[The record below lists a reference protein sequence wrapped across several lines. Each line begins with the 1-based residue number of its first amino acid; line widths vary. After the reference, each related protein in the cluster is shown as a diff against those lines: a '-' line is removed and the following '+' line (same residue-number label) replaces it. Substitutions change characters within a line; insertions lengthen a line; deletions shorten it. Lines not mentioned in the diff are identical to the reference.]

1 MDFFFNVFLFALGY
15 FFISNFKNKL
25 SPNNL
30 STLKKLGIFH
40 VLFGTYYCFFGHGDS
55 IGYWNQ
61 AKLMSYSDFLYS
73 IKEDQ
78 GTYFMYALNYYPSNL
93 LDLSY
98 FTGTML
104 YSLIGFIG
112 LTYFYVIA
120 VELVPKNPTFKEYHL
135 FPLLFFLPNLH
146 FWSCAVGKD
155 SLLFFCI
162 AIFVYGLMQPVKRM
176 PMIVLGLLLSYLIRP
191 HITLFLLLSFG
202 MAYFSG
208 KKISLFQRLLFI
220 GVMIGLAIAILPMVL
235 KYAKIEEASLD
246 SFNQFSNQKATML
259 SSSNT
264 TSAIDIS
271 SYPFPLKVLTF
282 LYRPFFFDINGI
294 PSIIA
299 SFENLLL
306 LALSIKIFKN
316 KPVKAFKNSPF
327 IIQGLIYFLIIGT
340 LAFSQSLGNL
350 GIMLRM
356 RNMFLPGF
364 ILFIF
369 WHLSYVQNQKSSEN
383 EEVDLDKKAQML

>member
-1 MDFFFNVFLFALGY
+1 MDIFFNVFLFFIGY
-15 FFISNFKNKL
+15 LFINSFKNKL

-30 STLKKLGIFH
+30 RTLKLLALFH
-40 VLFGTYYCFFGHGDS
+40 VVFGTYYCFFGNGDS
-55 IGYWNQ
+55 VGYWNQ
-61 AKLMSYSDFLYS
+61 SKVMSYNDFLYS

-78 GTYFMYALNYYPSNL
+78 GTYFIYALNYYPSNL
-93 LDLSY
+93 LGLSY

-112 LTYFYVIA
+112 LTYFYIISI
-120 VELVPKNPTFKEYHL
+120 ELIPNNPKFKGYYL

-162 AIFVYGLMQPVKRM
+162 AIFVYGLMKPIKRA
-176 PMIVLGLLLSYLIRP
+176 PIIIIGLLLSYLIRP
-191 HITLFLLLSFG
+191 HITFFLLLSFG
-202 MAYFSG
+202 MAYFVE
-208 KKISLFQRLLFI
+208 KKISLFRRILFFGI
-220 GVMIGLAIAILPMVL
+220 LIGLAIAILPTVL
-235 KYAKIEEASLD
+235 KYSKIEEASLE
-246 SFNQFSNQKATML
+246 SFNQFSNIKVTLL
-259 SSSNT
+259 SSTNT

-306 LALSIKIFKN
+306 LLLSYKVFRN
-316 KPVKAFKNSPF
+316 KPFIAFRKSPF

-340 LAFSQSLGNL
+340 LIFSQSLGNL

-356 RNMFLPGF
+356 RNMFLPGI
-364 ILFIF
+364 ILFIL
-369 WHLSYVQNQKSSEN
+369 WHLSSIENQKTREN
-383 EEVDLDKKAQML
+383 